1 LANRLGVDAKEIEA
15 IVGDYPMRIT
25 PTVMA
30 TIKEKGDAIWK
41 QVVPDIAEMDDFEA
55 EDDPLEEDLMSPV
68 PHLVH
73 RYPDRVLLMVTNQC
87 PIYCRFCTRK
97 RLVGKPGFLKKG
109 ELDQAIAYL
118 RKHTE
123 VRDVILSGSGEF
135 LARHALEL
143 PPAWNVPIRSLAE
156 KLGPGCSA
164 AACAHALTVLAAQ
177 RELA

>member
-1 LANRLGVDAKEIEA
+1 MEAWRRILADSVVKPKDLANRLGVDAKEIEA

-118 RKHTE
+118 REHTE
-123 VRDVILSGSGEF
+123 VRDVILSGGDPLLRIICWIGSSRPCG
-135 LARHALEL
+135 
-143 PPAWNVPIRSLAE
+143 PSLI
-156 KLGPGCSA
+156 
-164 AACAHALTVLAAQ
+164 
-177 RELA
+177 

>member
-1 LANRLGVDAKEIEA
+1 
-15 IVGDYPMRIT
+15 MRIT
-25 PTVMA
+25 PTVLG

-41 QVVPDIAEMDDFEA
+41 QVVPDSAELADIDA

-109 ELDQAIAYL
+109 ELDRAIAYL
-118 RKHTE
+118 REHT
-123 VRDVILSGSGEF
+123 R
-135 LARHALEL
+135 
-143 PPAWNVPIRSLAE
+143 
-156 KLGPGCSA
+156 
-164 AACAHALTVLAAQ
+164 CAM
-177 RELA
+177 